1 MRIISS
7 ETGFLVFRKLFQQ
20 LLSSQSPVVIWQNF
34 APTGE
39 KVRCQSLLNA
49 FHFESKKLYFTPM
62 NGDVAQFSPGPIFLY
77 SEHEQIIFK
86 SSLQNVAEAICLDM
100 PEELKLLEDPEVA
113 HIRGA
118 IGLDLQEVW
127 KVKRLNVDKI
137 NQSPVPDVMKVKSLS
152 QRSGND
158 KQILNDELFVTI
170 DEEDKLFA
178 DKRESPRAR
187 PKQQK
192 YVMVQNETGGTARFP
207 LFDLSQGGM
216 GFVVRDEDLFPKG
229 SMIYVYAIDAKV
241 LDDPLIGKVM
251 SVRSIDES
259 KLEFKVGVKFE
270 EGQE

>member
-1 MRIISS
+1 MRIINSD
-7 ETGFLVFRKLFQQ
+7 TGFLVFRKLFQQ
-20 LLSSQSPVVIWQNF
+20 LLSSQSPVVIWQTI
-34 APTGE
+34 APTGN
-39 KVRCQSLLNA
+39 KLRCYSQLSS
-49 FHFESKKLYFTPM
+49 FHFDSKKLYFSPSE
-62 NGDVAQFSPGPIFLY
+62 GDFSQFSLGPIFLY
-77 SEHEQIIFK
+77 SEQEQIIFK
-86 SSLQNVAEAICLDM
+86 SNLQNQTETLCLEM
-100 PEELKLLEDPEVA
+100 PEELKLLEDPEVT

-118 IGLDLQEVW
+118 LGIDLQEIW

-137 NQSPVPDVMKVKSLS
+137 NQQMRGNLQVKSLS

-158 KQILNDELFVTI
+158 KQILNDELFVTV

-192 YVMVQNETGGTARFP
+192 YVMLQNEAGDTARFP

-216 GFVVRDEDLFPKG
+216 GFLVFDEALFPKS
-229 SMIYVYAIDAKV
+229 SMVYVYAIDAKV

-251 SVRSIDES
+251 SVRSMDEA
-259 KLEFKVGVKFE
+259 KIEFKVGVKFE